1 MLNLLNIKILLLVF
15 YIINM
20 LTLHIIHFSKYEIN
34 VLIATLNGNVITF
47 NSK

>member
-20 LTLHIIHFSKYEIN
+20 PTCILYIFIKYEIN
-34 VLIATLNGNVITF
+34 VLIATLNGNIYYF
-47 NSK
+47 